1 MSPKKGNIRNDMLLH
16 FFKFQIFTFSKTY
29 RILSLGSLLYSYVCL
44 ENKYKVNLLLL
55 RNLQDSFI
63 HTPIYTISAYQ
74 TPICLIYFCVMSK
87 ADFIERRLW
96 LYNRNY
102 LIQHM
107 RESESSRD
115 KKESLTAS
123 PFSILLTP
131 LLALSESF
139 NHYDFSILEMSQFIT
154 WENINSFLLT

>member
-1 MSPKKGNIRNDMLLH
+1 
-16 FFKFQIFTFSKTY
+16 
-29 RILSLGSLLYSYVCL
+29 
-44 ENKYKVNLLLL
+44 
-55 RNLQDSFI
+55 
-63 HTPIYTISAYQ
+63 
-74 TPICLIYFCVMSK
+74 MSK

-107 RESESSRD
+107 RESESSKD